1 MIKNL
6 STNQKEWLEKKLKLI
21 NKNPIEIFSKLRLES
36 SQRDFYRIFFSD
48 KKTVILMIIPEGAD
62 ESVSLFTKKAEIF
75 KENAVNV
82 PVIFFENEKL
92 GLIIVEDFGD
102 EIYQFKLSDEKADL
116 FYDLAIEELVKI
128 QSIDLDKKVFDVF
141 DNKKLLE
148 NWSLFEEFFLKLFL
162 EDKVNDSSKKALKEC
177 YKKVCINLVNQ
188 PQVICHYDFECRNL
202 IYMENKTGILDF
214 QDALI
219 GPIGLDPASL
229 FKDLY
234 FFWPKEKT
242 AFWYKKYQKR
252 VRKKL
257 NLEIPTSKLVEY
269 IDYCSI
275 QRQFRI
281 LGKLSQVFIEL
292 NRTNRIK
299 DFPTLFNYL
308 INTSKIYNK
317 LSPISEI
324 LIPLK
329 KILNERLANIS

>member
-1 MIKNL
+1 
-6 STNQKEWLEKKLKLI
+6 
-21 NKNPIEIFSKLRLES
+21 
-36 SQRDFYRIFFSD
+36 
-48 KKTVILMIIPEGAD
+48 MIIPEGTD

-82 PVIFFENEKL
+82 PIIFFENEKL
-92 GLIIVEDFGD
+92 GLIIVEDFGE
-102 EIYQFKLSDEKADL
+102 EIYQFKLSDENADL

-177 YKKVCINLVNQ
+177 YEKVCLNLANQ

-308 INTSKIYNK
+308 INTSKIYNE